1 MLSLSILPLRGSG
14 HGRRAHGRSALSCHE
29 PASREVGAG
38 PVVGTDD
45 IDAVDTA
52 RDADVTGHLGKSLP
66 QATGQSGW
74 DPGSGW
80 GASVATAGRRNR
92 RT

>member
-1 MLSLSILPLRGSG
+1 M
-14 HGRRAHGRSALSCHE
+14 LSCHE
-29 PASREVGAG
+29 TAGREVGTG
-38 PVVGTDD
+38 PTADTGDV
-45 IDAVDTA
+45 DAVDAA

-74 DPGSGW
+74 DPGSGR
-80 GASVATAGRRNR
+80 GASVAIAGPRNR